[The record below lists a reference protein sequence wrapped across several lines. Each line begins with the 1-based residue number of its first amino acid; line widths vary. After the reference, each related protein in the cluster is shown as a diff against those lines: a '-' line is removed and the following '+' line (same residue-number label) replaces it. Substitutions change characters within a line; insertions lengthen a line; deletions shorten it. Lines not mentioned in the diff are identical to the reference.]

1 MTTPRACVL
10 RAAGTNC
17 DAETAHA
24 FERFGARAEV
34 VHVNRVL
41 ADPTLLEDVD
51 VLALPGGFSYGD
63 DAGAGA
69 VWACELRGR
78 LGGALTALVGRGG
91 LVLGI
96 CNGFQVLVRLGLLPG
111 LRAPLGAREV
121 ALADNDSHKYEDRWV
136 TLDVASRRC
145 AFVGDMPAPRLP
157 VAHGEGKLVCR
168 DETVR
173 RRLIEEDRVVLRYVG
188 ADGEPT
194 GRYPDNPN
202 GSELGIAGL
211 TDATGQVLGLM
222 PHPER
227 ALFGHHVPDW
237 TRRGE
242 PEALGPGA
250 PLFENAVA
258 WLRARG

>member
-1 MTTPRACVL
+1 MTTPRVCVL

-17 DAETAHA
+17 EAETAHA

-34 VHVNRVL
+34 VHVNR
-41 ADPTLLEDVD
+41 ALEDPARLDGVD
-51 VLALPGGFSYGD
+51 VLAIPGGFSYGD

-69 VWACELRGR
+69 VWACELRER
-78 LGGALTALVGRGG
+78 LGDPLLALVARGG
-91 LVLGI
+91 LVMGI

-111 LRAPLGAREV
+111 LDAPLGVREV

-136 TLDVASRRC
+136 TLGIASRRC
-145 AFVGDMPAPRLP
+145 VFVGDMPAPRLP
-157 VAHGEGKLVCR
+157 VAHGEGRIVCLDAATRARLVA
-168 DETVR
+168 
-173 RRLIEEDRVVLRYVG
+173 EDRVVFQYVDAG
-188 ADGEPT
+188 GTPT
-194 GRYPDNPN
+194 ESYPANPN

-242 PEALGPGA
+242 PDALGPGA

-258 WLRARG
+258 WVRTRR